1 MRSRA
6 LTVLSLCMG
15 QVCQRTSTMT
25 KSILAISIL
34 ALTTSGAFATH
45 HRAHHHA
52 MNAPAAD
59 EASAPAPIVW
69 GGMSSNDHADHIK
82 NLHESGYNPKNDFN
96 TNGTIKTQ

>member
-1 MRSRA
+1 
-6 LTVLSLCMG
+6 
-15 QVCQRTSTMT
+15 
-25 KSILAISIL
+25 
-34 ALTTSGAFATH
+34 
-45 HRAHHHA
+45 

-59 EASAPAPIVW
+59 EASAPPPIVW